1 MKIKKNPISL
11 CQHCACVNMTGRFTN
26 RLGFPSLDRWQGRGG
41 EEGIGVGVAR
51 EALGAGGVWV
61 VRVAWGAVGVGW
73 ADGTGGVGVVR
84 EA

>member
-1 MKIKKNPISL
+1 MSTL
-11 CQHCACVNMTGRFTN
+11 CMCKHDGTVHKQIRIPQSWQMTGK
-26 RLGFPSLDRWQGRGG
+26 GG

-51 EALGAGGVWV
+51 EALGAGGVGV